1 MQAGIYGKRK
11 RFVTYLGF
19 QPRRQRLGG
28 VEHVAVAAP
37 VGGVEARGS
46 RAVEHLDQ
54 RVEIAAH
61 VQDGALRIQLA
72 GLHLGDDV
80 EELVE
85 RYFYIG

>member
-11 RFVTYLGF
+11 RFVTYLRF

-37 VGGVEARGS
+37 VGRVETRGG

-54 RVEIAAH
+54 RVELAAN
-61 VQDGALRIQLA
+61 VQDGALGIQFA

-80 EELVE
+80 EEFVE
-85 RYFYIG
+85 RA